1 MIKLFVRNYLLFVLV
16 ITVIVLLLLFLNH
29 VQQKAENA
37 TAEMIASAP
46 MRFLQAKFRQ
56 MPEDKWQPYVSQ
68 LQSDTN
74 TQKIYIVTKNRLPE
88 ALRNSQALEKGNIVG
103 SLPGFALTRAKPYM
117 SSIAWQRIGKT
128 DQYFKLILIPPT
140 IKQYQENTAWLK
152 IILDQLFAEGK
163 NIETA
168 KKQAEAIFGREIHV
182 IPFSTLTPDEKRHFE
197 KWGLNAETFDDN
209 HIATLRYLS
218 PDGKQVIDL
227 GNFSDRFVVRYI
239 NTILIVV
246 ILLILLVVVFIWSY
260 PFYRGL
266 GKLEKQAID
275 YGNGRFDTRLKMSK
289 ALALQPLNTALHKMA
304 DQLQTLIAS
313 HRELTNAIAH
323 EIKTPLARVRFTLGI
338 LKQKYQRIDPRY
350 IDDLDEDIE
359 VLDTLVNE
367 ILLHA
372 RFDRKGVLLNK
383 EIVNL
388 NQLIEAKVAWFAKKY
403 PDKIW
408 SQKTGDCDIVCPVDL
423 TSFNRVLDNLLNN
436 AFQYGGERIM
446 VGLKQEK
453 DETVI
458 RVEDSGQALE
468 IADREKIFTAFE
480 RLSASRNK
488 AVKGH
493 GLGLAISRKIIE
505 AHGGTIDM
513 EKTDKKHTVF
523 VIKLPRCLKDND

>member
-197 KWGLNAETFDDN
+197 KWILCQN
-209 HIATLRYLS
+209 LR
-218 PDGKQVIDL
+218 
-227 GNFSDRFVVRYI
+227 R
-239 NTILIVV
+239 
-246 ILLILLVVVFIWSY
+246 
-260 PFYRGL
+260 
-266 GKLEKQAID
+266 
-275 YGNGRFDTRLKMSK
+275 
-289 ALALQPLNTALHKMA
+289 
-304 DQLQTLIAS
+304 
-313 HRELTNAIAH
+313 
-323 EIKTPLARVRFTLGI
+323 
-338 LKQKYQRIDPRY
+338 
-350 IDDLDEDIE
+350 
-359 VLDTLVNE
+359 
-367 ILLHA
+367 
-372 RFDRKGVLLNK
+372 
-383 EIVNL
+383 
-388 NQLIEAKVAWFAKKY
+388 
-403 PDKIW
+403 
-408 SQKTGDCDIVCPVDL
+408 
-423 TSFNRVLDNLLNN
+423 
-436 AFQYGGERIM
+436 
-446 VGLKQEK
+446 
-453 DETVI
+453 
-458 RVEDSGQALE
+458 
-468 IADREKIFTAFE
+468 
-480 RLSASRNK
+480 
-488 AVKGH
+488 
-493 GLGLAISRKIIE
+493 
-505 AHGGTIDM
+505 
-513 EKTDKKHTVF
+513 
-523 VIKLPRCLKDND
+523 